1 MTAMT
6 PAAYRVVSRHAETHD
21 TSTLLLEPCGTPIP
35 HIRPGQFTMLYA
47 FGVGEAPISV
57 SRIGPPIEQTIREV
71 GAVSRAL
78 ARTEPGQMLG
88 VRGPYGVGWGVGET
102 GRDLI
107 FAAGGI
113 GLAPLRAAL
122 LYALDRRAS
131 YRGITALIGARTP
144 QDLLY
149 ATEFTRWREQGVRV
163 EVTVDHAQI
172 GWRGHVGPI
181 TSLIGGLDTDLID
194 ATAFVCGPEIMMRL
208 TAQALLSRGVEDVR
222 ISLERN
228 MRCGVGWCGHCQL
241 GPWLICRD
249 GPVVSYQDAAP
260 LLSVKEL

>member
-6 PAAYRVVSRHAETHD
+6 PAAYRVVSRRAETPD
-21 TSTLLLEPCGTPIP
+21 TSTLVIEPCGEPIP
-35 HIRPGQFTMLYA
+35 PVRPGQFAMLYA

-57 SRIGPPIEQTIREV
+57 SRAEPPIEHTVRSV

-78 ARTEPGQMLG
+78 AESEAGQMIG
-88 VRGPYGVGWGVGET
+88 VRGPYGVGWDIEQAGPDVVFVG
-102 GRDLI
+102 
-107 FAAGGI
+107 GGI
-113 GLAPLRAAL
+113 GFAPLRAAI
-122 LYALDRRAS
+122 LYAIGRRDVF
-131 YRGITALIGARTP
+131 RTITVLVGARTP

-149 ATEFTRWREQGVRV
+149 RSELARWREQGVDV
-163 EVTVDHAQI
+163 EVTVDHAHA
-172 GWRGHVGPI
+172 GWTGHVGLI
-181 TSLIGGLDTDLID
+181 TSLVDRLRPDLAG

-208 TAQALLSRGVEDVR
+208 TAQALIARGVEDVR
-222 ISLERN
+222 VSLERN

-249 GPVVSYQDAAP
+249 GPVVTYRDAAP